1 MSKDRTTALEGQA
14 NMPQDSLHSER
25 ELLRRARRGDH
36 EAFGHLVRRYSA
48 RLLATSRR
56 ILRNSADAEDN
67 VQNVLVK
74 AYTNLRQFHE
84 NALLSTWL
92 TRITINE
99 ALMKLRS
106 SSAEKNR
113 VDTACESVANGSMES
128 SARRINPEAQCIA
141 RELASKA
148 VKSISPMLRDV
159 FVLYAVEG
167 WTQKELSNTQGIA
180 LQTVKT
186 RIFRAR
192 RKMKAHLES
201 RPQRAR
207 KFILQ

>member
-1 MSKDRTTALEGQA
+1 
-14 NMPQDSLHSER
+14 MPQDSFNSETDLLH
-25 ELLRRARRGDH
+25 RARRGDH
-36 EAFGHLVRRYSA
+36 EAFAQLVRRYSA

-106 SSAEKNR
+106 SAAERHRLDSVSESAGKR
-113 VDTACESVANGSMES
+113 AMER
-128 SARRINPEAQCIA
+128 ATWRINTEAQCIA
-141 RELASKA
+141 RELAFKA
-148 VKSISPMLRDV
+148 VQSISPALRDV

-167 WTQKELSNTQGIA
+167 WTQKELSSTQGVA

-192 RKMKAHLES
+192 RKMRAHLEGK
-201 RPQRAR
+201 AA
-207 KFILQ
+207 